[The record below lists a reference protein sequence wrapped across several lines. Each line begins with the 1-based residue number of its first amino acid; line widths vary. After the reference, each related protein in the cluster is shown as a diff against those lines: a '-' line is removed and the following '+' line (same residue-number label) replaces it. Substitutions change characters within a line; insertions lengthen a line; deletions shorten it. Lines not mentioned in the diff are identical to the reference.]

1 MYLLRLPNSVY
12 YTRVATPLSLRS
24 MGYPKES
31 RFSLFTRER
40 RVAYLRNVEHT
51 KLIFALFTD
60 ADSQQLPY
68 NTFKAQLNEQVN
80 QLRQQFQ
87 QESRVDIALCKSLPI
102 NKETKPNNTAL
113 QVDEQALE
121 RFIASKALEKVT
133 NLTLKQLR
141 QRCGDF
147 LAYCKKHEAAKIS
160 SSVAMAYRDELLCR
174 GLSHKTLKDY
184 LAANKQFLNWC
195 VVHELLQSNPFTQ
208 VKLPSKSGS
217 DSSQRTRWGISELK
231 RLFNSQ
237 AFKQQGESFRWATM
251 VMFRHGC
258 RPSESCQLR
267 VMDVHFDK
275 SILLSELVNMC
286 MFAFG
291 SNGMY
296 PIVHN
301 SFEKLLEHQNKDR
314 ADGNYKNKVT
324 EASILYPLL
333 AVFCS
338 LYELNSVSQELEKF
352 ATDKLAHCTLQ
363 YWYPNEYSERF
374 MYSNSGM
381 HGSASTKFPMNS
393 DLALEHIAQE
403 CDSSDSFK
411 KMSAA
416 VEGKLPLLLTA
427 YRCYRYPVPFHFV
440 EGFVEDIFKQT

>member
-24 MGYPKES
+24 MGYPKEI

-51 KLIFALFTD
+51 KLIFALFND

-87 QESRVDIALCKSLPI
+87 QENTVDIALCKSLPI
-102 NKETKPNNTAL
+102 NKETTPNNTAP
-113 QVDEQALE
+113 QVDEQTLD
-121 RFIASKALEKVT
+121 RFIASKQLEKIT

-147 LAYCKKHEAAKIS
+147 LAFLKKQEAAKIS

-237 AFKQQGESFRWATM
+237 AFKQQDESFRWATM
-251 VMFRHGC
+251 IMFRHGC

-267 VMDVHFDK
+267 VKDIKFDQSIPIIHFNEAGDRQHLKNSSSNRQVPIHHCLLADGFLNYVRERKQLGCIQLFDFTPRGADFDWSKSYRDTMGDVLTACGFRAGNRPTAYSFRHTFID
-275 SILLSELVNMC
+275 ELKRSGV
-286 MFAFG
+286 
-291 SNGMY
+291 
-296 PIVHN
+296 PEHIVSQIVGHRHN
-301 SFEKLLEHQNKDR
+301 SMTFGHYGSVLEPEHLRD
-314 ADGNYKNKVT
+314 
-324 EASILYPLL
+324 
-333 AVFCS
+333 AVNSFTLS
-338 LYELNSVSQELEKF
+338 LE
-352 ATDKLAHCTLQ
+352 
-363 YWYPNEYSERF
+363 
-374 MYSNSGM
+374 
-381 HGSASTKFPMNS
+381 
-393 DLALEHIAQE
+393 
-403 CDSSDSFK
+403 
-411 KMSAA
+411 
-416 VEGKLPLLLTA
+416 
-427 YRCYRYPVPFHFV
+427 
-440 EGFVEDIFKQT
+440 

>member
-24 MGYPKES
+24 MGYPKEI

-51 KLIFALFTD
+51 KLIFALFND

-87 QESRVDIALCKSLPI
+87 QENTVDIALCKSLPI
-102 NKETKPNNTAL
+102 NKETTPNNTAP
-113 QVDEQALE
+113 QVDEQTLD
-121 RFIASKALEKVT
+121 RFIASKQLEKVT

-141 QRCGDF
+141 QRCSDF
-147 LAYCKKHEAAKIS
+147 LAFLKKQEAAKIS
-160 SSVAMAYRDELLCR
+160 SSVAMAYRDELLRR

-208 VKLPSKSGS
+208 VKLPSRSGS
-217 DSSQRTRWGISELK
+217 ASSQRTRWGISELK

-237 AFKQQGESFRWATM
+237 AFKQQDESFRWATM

-267 VMDVHFDK
+267 VNDIQVEMPIPIINFTDAGDKQHLKNSSSHRQVPLHHRLLEGGFLDYVRKRRQQGCVQLFDFTPRGEDLDWSKDFRVVLGKILTACGFQAGNRPTAYSFRHTFIDELKK
-275 SILLSELVNMC
+275 SGIAEHVVSQIVGHKNSSITFGHYGKNIEPELLQEAV
-286 MFAFG
+286 
-291 SNGMY
+291 
-296 PIVHN
+296 N
-301 SFEKLLEHQNKDR
+301 SFM
-314 ADGNYKNKVT
+314 
-324 EASILYPLL
+324 
-333 AVFCS
+333 
-338 LYELNSVSQELEKF
+338 LN
-352 ATDKLAHCTLQ
+352 
-363 YWYPNEYSERF
+363 P
-374 MYSNSGM
+374 
-381 HGSASTKFPMNS
+381 
-393 DLALEHIAQE
+393 
-403 CDSSDSFK
+403 
-411 KMSAA
+411 
-416 VEGKLPLLLTA
+416 
-427 YRCYRYPVPFHFV
+427 
-440 EGFVEDIFKQT
+440 